1 MDEEKKE
8 KKYIPLDEAEIN
20 LFKAYG
26 LGPYAESIKKL
37 EEENKE
43 MVLKINKLTGRPLLI
58 QASRNWIL
66 GSRCPPSGTSQ
77 LTPNSPPS
85 SPSRWRA
92 ATRSSATARKAS
104 MSSTSSKSP
113 SL

>member
-1 MDEEKKE
+1 MAEEKKE

-43 MVLKINKLTGRPLLI
+43 MVAKINKLTGSGAVT
-58 QASRNWIL
+58 QASRSWTRDCRCRRSGTWRRTRSGRL
-66 GSRCPPSGTSQ
+66 SSRC
-77 LTPNSPPS
+77 
-85 SPSRWRA
+85 RWRA
-92 ATRSSATARKAS
+92 ATRSSPRALRTN
-104 MSSTSSKSP
+104 T
-113 SL
+113 

>member
-26 LGPYAESIKKL
+26 LGPYADSIKKL

-43 MVLKINKLTGRPLLI
+43 MVQKINKLTGSSLSYRRH
-58 QASRNWIL
+58 Q
-66 GSRCPPSGTSQ
+66 GTRHWAC
-77 LTPNSPPS
+77 T
-85 SPSRWRA
+85 
-92 ATRSSATARKAS
+92 TRTMEPTCRFQNGLRTTT
-104 MSSTSSKSP
+104 TSCT
-113 SL
+113 L

>member
-1 MDEEKKE
+1 MADEKKD

-43 MVLKINKLTGRPLLI
+43 MVQKINKLTGIKELDTGISLPAQWNLAEDSKRATEQPL
-58 QASRNWIL
+58 QVA
-66 GSRCPPSGTSQ
+66 RCNKIINDGT
-77 LTPNSPPS
+77 
-85 SPSRWRA
+85 
-92 ATRSSATARKAS
+92 
-104 MSSTSSKSP
+104 
-113 SL
+113 